1 MDRKQSVVLSGY
13 YGFNNIGDEAVLS
26 SIISALRKHIPN
38 VEITVLSQ
46 SPEQTKAFYG
56 VNAISRWDIKTII
69 CTIKKSDLLISGGGS
84 LLQDVT
90 SSKVIPYYL
99 GIVKIAQFYKK
110 PVVFYSQGIGPVAKG
125 LGKVLIKSIVNKVN
139 HVFVREEGSKKL
151 LESLG
156 VKKVPI
162 TVAIDPVLGIEPK
175 EEVVNKIK
183 ELLPEGKKVGFYI
196 RPWKD
201 DENMIEHIARLAQY
215 VENKGYH
222 VYFIPM
228 YYKEDLKISQEI
240 ASKVTGNVHVIPQE
254 LTIDEVVAYTTQ
266 FDFIVGMRLHSLIM
280 AHAVNVP
287 MIGLSYDPKVRGF
300 LKEVGMPY
308 CMDVDKINEAE
319 FKEYVETLTTHLEE
333 EKERIQTVNKEKKQK
348 VELPAVCISELLG

>member
-1 MDRKQSVVLSGY
+1 MGRKKSVVLSGY

-46 SPEQTKAFYG
+46 SPGQTEALYG
-56 VNAISRWDIKTII
+56 VNAINRWDIKEITR
-69 CTIKKSDLLISGGGS
+69 TIKKSDLLISGGGS

-99 GIVKIAQFYKK
+99 GVVKIAQFYKK

-156 VKKVPI
+156 VTKAPV

-175 EEVVNKIK
+175 KEVVDKIK
-183 ELLPEGKKVGFYI
+183 ALLPDGKKVGFYI
-196 RPWKD
+196 RPWKH
-201 DENMIEHIARLAQY
+201 DEMMIESIARLVQY
-215 VENKGYH
+215 IENKGYD
-222 VYFIPM
+222 VYLIPM
-228 YYKEDLKISQEI
+228 YYKEDLKISEEI
-240 ASKVTGNVHVIPQE
+240 ANKVTGNVHVIPQE

-280 AHAVNVP
+280 AHAVEVP

-308 CMDVDKINEAE
+308 CMDVDKINETE
-319 FKEYVETLTTHLEE
+319 FKEYVETLITHLEE